1 MNDRHNQ
8 ASLVSVPSRGLMIIG
23 GTGKY
28 SICQI
33 VLEFPELVKF
43 FVGSPSQKSQTEI
56 LSGNRWTQGPSL
68 PTKITSSTANAIGS
82 DVYIFGGHNEVSTK
96 SVYVLKEGASSWKLL
111 SNQLHQK
118 RASHVSVAML
128 NKGLYPQTSYKT
140 F

>member
-1 MNDRHNQ
+1 MCH
-8 ASLVSVPSRGLMIIG
+8 
-23 GTGKY
+23 
-28 SICQI
+28 ICQI
-33 VLEFPELVKF
+33 MLEFSKLIIL

-128 NKGLYPQTSYKT
+128 NKGL
-140 F
+140 

>member
-1 MNDRHNQ
+1 MLSLHNDH
-8 ASLVSVPSRGLMIIG
+8 I
-23 GTGKY
+23 
-28 SICQI
+28 
-33 VLEFPELVKF
+33 

-82 DVYIFGGHNEVSTK
+82 DVYIFGGHNEVSIK
-96 SVYVLKEGASSWKLL
+96 SVYVLKEGATSWELL

-128 NKGLYPQTSYKT
+128 NKGLLNSIKKIFKQIY
-140 F
+140 